1 MTYGILRG
9 SIFLLLLTVAP
20 FAQNEW
26 QTEFERSGFI
36 ATSTYSQTEE
46 YFSKLENVSDFA
58 RYSTI
63 GVSPQG
69 RDIKLFVVSKDK
81 AFTPDEAAKNGKPV
95 LLIING
101 IHSGEIEGKDASMM
115 FLREMLVDG
124 KHTALLENVIF
135 LIVPIFSVDGHERA
149 SSYNR
154 INQDGPLNMGWRT
167 TAKNLNLNRDW
178 TKADAP
184 EMRAMLKMVSAWNP
198 DFILDNH
205 TTNGADYQYTVTYGL
220 ERFGNMAPN
229 IAKLVERSFLPFL
242 IENVESAGWLIS
254 PYVGFKNNRVEEGL
268 LEWASVPRFSNGYM
282 ASRNR
287 ICLLVET
294 HMMKPY
300 KDRVFATKKVIE
312 TAADYLVISGKMV
325 IEENRKADNNI
336 KQYLGKEG
344 KWLPIKFA
352 LKDTALKTYL
362 FKGIEAVIEKSDISG
377 GEKLVYTGE
386 KFEKVIP
393 YFDQVQAV
401 DSVRVPEGYLIP
413 AEYEDIVEKAKLH
426 GIKIE
431 KLDSPKKLKVERVT
445 FKNHKFAQSTFE
457 GRTRVSFDYDTKIE
471 EIIAPAGSFFA
482 SCNQKTLKLIVYL
495 FEPKSDDS
503 YLAWGFFN
511 QIFEQKEYYEDYV
524 MERLAPEILKNDP
537 QLKMDFEEKL
547 ASDEKFR
554 NSPDARLDFIYK
566 RSPYF
571 DKNYCVYP
579 ILRVLE

>member
-1 MTYGILRG
+1 MTNGILQG
-9 SIFLLLLTVAP
+9 SLFFFCLTAAL
-20 FAQNEW
+20 FAQNNRL
-26 QTEFERSGFI
+26 TEFEKSGFV
-36 ATSTYSQTEE
+36 ATSTYSETDE
-46 YFSKLENVSDFA
+46 YFAELEKVTNFA
-58 RYSTI
+58 KYSTI
-63 GVSPQG
+63 GISPQG
-69 RDIKLFVVSKDK
+69 RDIKLFIVSKDK
-81 AFTPDEAAKNGKPV
+81 AFTPVEAGKSGKPV

-115 FLREMLVDG
+115 FLREMLVEG
-124 KHTALLENVIF
+124 KHRDILENVIF

-149 SSYNR
+149 SYYNR

-167 TAKNLNLNRDW
+167 TARNLNLNRDW

-184 EMRAMLKMVSAWNP
+184 EMSAMLKMVSSWQP
-198 DFILDNH
+198 DFIIDNH

-220 ERFGNMAPN
+220 ERFGNMASN
-229 IAKLVERSFLPFL
+229 IAKLAEKSFLPFL
-242 IENVESAGWLIS
+242 IENVESAGWLMS
-254 PYVGFKNNRVEEGL
+254 PYVGFKNNRVEDGL

-300 KDRVFATKKVIE
+300 KERVFATKKVIE
-312 TAADYLVISGKMV
+312 TAAKYLVISGKTV

-336 KQYLGKEG
+336 KQYLGKDG
-344 KWLPIKFA
+344 KWLPIKFT
-352 LKDTALKTYL
+352 LKDTAIKTYS

-377 GEKLVYTGE
+377 GDKLVYTGK

-393 YFDQVQAV
+393 YFDQVYAI
-401 DSVRVPEGYLIP
+401 DSVKVPAGYLIP

-426 GIKIE
+426 GIKVE
-431 KLDSPKKLKVERVT
+431 RLASSKKLKVERIK
-445 FKNHKFAQSTFE
+445 FKDYKFATITFE
-457 GRTRVSFDYDTKIE
+457 GRTRVSFDFDTQIE
-471 EIIAPAGSFFA
+471 EITAPAGSFFI
-482 SCNQKTLKLIVYL
+482 SCNQATLKLIVYL
-495 FEPKSDDS
+495 FEPKSEDS
-503 YLAWGFFN
+503 YLQWGFFN

-537 QLKMDFEEKL
+537 LLKKDFEEKL
-547 ASDEKFR
+547 AADEKFK
-554 NSPDARLDFIYK
+554 NDPDARLNFIYK

-579 ILRVLE
+579 ILRVIE

>member
-1 MTYGILRG
+1 MA
-9 SIFLLLLTVAP
+9 LL
-20 FAQNEW
+20 AQDNW
-26 QTEFERSGFI
+26 QTEFEKSGFV
-36 ATSTYSQTEE
+36 ATSTYNQTNE
-46 YFSKLENVSDFA
+46 YFSRLEKVTNFA
-58 RYSTI
+58 QYTTI
-63 GVSPQG
+63 GISPQG
-69 RDIKLFVVSKDK
+69 RAIKLFVVSKDK
-81 AFTPDEAAKNGKPV
+81 AFTPAEATKSGKPV
-95 LLIING
+95 LLIMNG
-101 IHSGEIEGKDASMM
+101 IHSGEIEGKDATMM

-124 KHTALLENVIF
+124 KHAELLDNVIF

-149 SSYNR
+149 SSFNR

-167 TAKNLNLNRDW
+167 TARNLNLNRDW

-184 EMRAMLKMVSAWNP
+184 EMVAMLKMVSSWNP
-198 DFILDNH
+198 DFIMDNH

-229 IAKLVERSFLPFL
+229 IAKLMERSFLPFL
-242 IENVESAGWLIS
+242 IENVESAGWLMS

-312 TAADYLVISGKMV
+312 TAAEYLVISGKMV

-336 KQYLGKEG
+336 KQYLGKDG
-344 KWLPIKFA
+344 KWLPIKFT
-352 LKDTALKTYL
+352 LQDTALKTYT
-362 FKGIEAVIEKSDISG
+362 FKGIEAITEKSEISG
-377 GEKLVYTGE
+377 TDKIVYTGK

-393 YFDQVQAV
+393 YFDQVKAV
-401 DSVRVPEGYLIP
+401 DSVRVPAGYLIP

-426 GIKIE
+426 GIKVE
-431 KLDSPKKLKVERVT
+431 KLDSPKKLKVERIT
-445 FKNHKFAQSTFE
+445 FSDHKFATSTFE
-457 GRTRVSFDYDTKIE
+457 GRTRVSAQSQSRVED
-471 EIIAPAGSFFA
+471 IIAPAGSFFVN
-482 SCNQKTLKLIVYL
+482 CDQPTLKLIVYL

-524 MERLAPEILKNDP
+524 MERLAPDILKNDP
-537 QLKMDFEEKL
+537 QLKKDFEEKL

-554 NSPDARLDFIYK
+554 NSPDARLNFIYK

-579 ILRVLE
+579 ILRVME

>member
-1 MTYGILRG
+1 LTSGILRG
-9 SIFLLLLTVAP
+9 LSFSIILTVAI

-26 QTEFERSGFI
+26 QTEFEKSGFV
-36 ATSTYSQTEE
+36 ATSTYSQTDE
-46 YFSKLENVSDFA
+46 YFSELAKVSKFA
-58 RYSTI
+58 QYSTI

-69 RDIKLFVVSKDK
+69 RDIKLFTVSKDK
-81 AFTPDEAAKNGKPV
+81 AFTPADAAKSGKPV

-115 FLREMLVDG
+115 FLREMLVEG
-124 KHTALLENVIF
+124 KHSALLDNVIF

-154 INQDGPLNMGWRT
+154 INQDGPVNMGWRT
-167 TAKNLNLNRDW
+167 TARNLNLNRDW

-184 EMRAMLKMVSAWNP
+184 EMQAMLKMVSKWSP
-198 DFILDNH
+198 DFIIDNH

-242 IENVESAGWLIS
+242 IENVESAGWLMS

-282 ASRNR
+282 ASKNR

-300 KDRVFATKKVIE
+300 KERVFATKKVIE
-312 TAADYLVISGKMV
+312 TAANYLVISGKMV

-336 KQYLGKEG
+336 SQYLGKEG

-352 LKDTALKTYL
+352 LKDTALKTYS
-362 FKGIEAVIEKSDISG
+362 FKGIEAVVEKSDISG
-377 GEKLVYTGE
+377 GDKLVYTGK

-393 YFDQVQAV
+393 YFDQVHAV
-401 DSVRVPEGYLIP
+401 DSVRVPAGYLIP

-426 GIKIE
+426 GIKVE
-431 KLDSPKKLKVERVT
+431 KLDSPRKLKVER
-445 FKNHKFAQSTFE
+445 FRFHDHKFAPYTFE
-457 GRTRVSFDYDTKIE
+457 GRTRVSFGHDSQIE
-471 EIIAPAGSFFA
+471 EITVPAGSFFI
-482 SCNQKTLKLIVYL
+482 SCNQATLKLIVYL

-524 MERLAPEILKNDP
+524 MERLAPDILKNDP
-537 QLKMDFEEKL
+537 QLKKDFEEKL
-547 ASDEKFR
+547 ATDEKFR
-554 NSPDARLDFIYK
+554 NNPDARLNFIYK

-579 ILRVLE
+579 ILRVLD